1 MTLTNGIGHLS
12 VPAGTHSHYDI
23 YYYKISDF
31 RPSTKYRL
39 KFTAWGNGKI
49 QSFVYPGA
57 VLSENG
63 SVGDGQKT
71 WTLNAT
77 PAQYSYEF
85 DSLSNLYG
93 DAQKTI
99 MFRIPASDQAVDF
112 YLDTNSV
119 TLEKVG
125 GVANAID
132 LPYINLIKRS
142 SPTQSTFISGTTT
155 DDKWTILSGGI
166 GKGSLVDL
174 PDTFKARHGLAIT
187 GNLIDTNRD
196 FGIKV
201 PLEANT
207 GKYTLSVKIKL
218 VPDTQGSAIPLMRI
232 GDNRK
237 LLWIGFGDRAKT
249 NEWSTQSWVID
260 TTGWPTLSAATLQI
274 GINGAGSIYLA
285 EPQLEKGTVA
295 HDYMPSPADDS
306 LDWR

>member
-1 MTLTNGIGHLS
+1 MTLTNGIGRLS
-12 VPAGTHSHYDI
+12 VPAGTHTYYDI

-31 RPSTKYRL
+31 QPSTKYRL

-99 MFRIPASDQAVDF
+99 MFRIPSGDQAVDF
-112 YLDTNSV
+112 SLDTSSV

-142 SPTQSTFISGTTT
+142 SPTQSTFDISKATYDQWQIT
-155 DDKWTILSGGI
+155 SGGV
-166 GKGSLVDL
+166 GKASLVDL
-174 PDTFKARHGLAIT
+174 PDTFMARHGFAIT
-187 GNLIDTNRD
+187 GNLKDTNRD
-196 FGIKV
+196 FAIEIN
-201 PLEANT
+201 LAANT
-207 GKYTLSVKIKL
+207 GKYTFSVKLKL
-218 VPDTQGSAIPLMRI
+218 VPDTPGSAIPLIRI
-232 GDNRK
+232 YDDNK
-237 LLWIGFGDRAKT
+237 LIWTDFGDKTKT

-260 TTGWPTLSAATLQI
+260 TTGWPTLSYAKIQI